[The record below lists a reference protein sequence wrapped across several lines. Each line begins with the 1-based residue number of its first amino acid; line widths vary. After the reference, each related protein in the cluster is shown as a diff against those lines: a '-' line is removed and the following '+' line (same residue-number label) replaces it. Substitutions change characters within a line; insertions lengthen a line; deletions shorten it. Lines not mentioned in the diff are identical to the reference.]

1 MWKEKRIEVNYCRII
16 SVDVL
21 VAEAPAFRLGTLRH
35 WLFHRET
42 NMLSSA
48 VLKIDN
54 SVFIDID
61 KFNIWLSLDKE
72 QVSDFRNLRTKQQIL
87 AVSHIKPSKLDDWLS
102 ARDWNGLHHAVIK
115 KGEKRLYIDIT
126 IFNEWLLS
134 QNQNPNF
141 GKTVQSEPNP

>member
-1 MWKEKRIEVNYCRII
+1 MKNQTDVNYCRII

-35 WLFHRET
+35 WLFHREG
-42 NMLSSA
+42 NMLSTA

-72 QVSDFRNLRTKQQIL
+72 HVSDFRNLRTKQQIL

-102 ARDWNGLHHAVIK
+102 NRDWNELHHAVIK

-126 IFNEWLLS
+126 IFNEWLLT
-134 QNQNPNF
+134 QNSNLDF
-141 GKTVQSEPNP
+141 GKVVKPEPNS

>member
-1 MWKEKRIEVNYCRII
+1 MEKQTEVNYCRII

-21 VAEAPAFRLGTLRH
+21 VAEAPAFKLGTLRH
-35 WLFHRET
+35 WLFHREA

-61 KFNIWLSLDKE
+61 QFNIWLSLDKD
-72 QVSDFRNLRTKQQIL
+72 QVSDFRNLLTKQQIL

-102 ARDWNGLHHAVIK
+102 NRDWNGLHHAVIK

-126 IFNEWLLS
+126 LFNEWLLA
-134 QNQNPNF
+134 QNKNPKF
-141 GKTVQSEPNP
+141 GIVETEHDL